1 MFSSED
7 LMKNEFQKVKKDN
20 LRGFSVDIPYF
31 YLNQEMVWGATSMIL
46 SEFKT
51 IISPLFSKEA
61 SL

>member
-1 MFSSED
+1 
-7 LMKNEFQKVKKDN
+7 MKNEFQKVKKDN